1 MALNL
6 TPESLALLVCG
17 QIHADVKAGVLPSGI
32 DSFAQLHDFVDANEY
47 ILTALEAAEVE
58 FDPSS
63 EAQADLT
70 NAAMDKVSTW
80 LRNRK

>member
-17 QIHADVKAGVLPSGI
+17 QIAQDFKAGVLPSGI
-32 DSFAQLHDFVDANEY
+32 RFFAELHDHVDANEY
-47 ILTALEAAEVE
+47 LITALEAAEVE
-58 FDPSS
+58 FDPASA
-63 EAQADLT
+63 EQADLM